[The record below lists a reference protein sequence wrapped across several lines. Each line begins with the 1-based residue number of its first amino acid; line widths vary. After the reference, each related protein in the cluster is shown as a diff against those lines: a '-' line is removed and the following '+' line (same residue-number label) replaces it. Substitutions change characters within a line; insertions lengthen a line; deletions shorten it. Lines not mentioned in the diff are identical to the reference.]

1 MTFHDANIRKMM
13 DLKVFV
19 DTESDIRLARRLM
32 RDIRKRLIDKT
43 LNKLIQKLKKV
54 IEIKVV

>member
-43 LNKLIQKLKKV
+43 LNKLIRKLKNN
-54 IEIKVV
+54 